1 MPARLAAAI
10 VAVLAAG
17 FIAACATPEATRPVV
32 EVPASWPNVSITEQS
47 LATRPWGEIFRAPD
61 VDGLIREA
69 LVANTDLRVA
79 ADRVELARA
88 QFGIT
93 RSVLFPQLDA
103 GAAYTR
109 QRQPG
114 LDPSD
119 NVVSES
125 ASLALLMPTWEIDF
139 WGRVR
144 SATEA
149 ARRDLLA
156 TEEDRKALYTSIVA
170 QVATGYLGLL
180 AFDAQLE
187 IARQTA
193 ETRRESLRLIDARLR
208 GGVASRLELNDA
220 ITLVAGA
227 EATIALLE
235 RQRSRAENALALLVG
250 RNPGP
255 IVRSTRLAEYP
266 LPPELP
272 AGLPSALLTRRF
284 DIRAAEQ
291 TMRASEASVD
301 AARLAFFP
309 VVSLTGLLGFASP
322 ALRDLFDSGRYAWS
336 VSPAITL
343 PIFNA
348 GRLQSNVEAAQAQ
361 QRIAVERYKLSIRN
375 AFAEVADALV
385 DYERLGEERAA
396 VATSASANRERLRL
410 SELRYRAGVAAYFEV
425 LDSSRQLFDA
435 ELTLVNSTVDQ
446 YRAVIELYRALGGG
460 YDPVVD
466 LPPPEFP
473 GSPVAPRGVRASVP
487 Q

>member
-1 MPARLAAAI
+1 
-10 VAVLAAG
+10 
-17 FIAACATPEATRPVV
+17 
-32 EVPASWPNVSITEQS
+32 
-47 LATRPWGEIFRAPD
+47 
-61 VDGLIREA
+61 
-69 LVANTDLRVA
+69 
-79 ADRVELARA
+79 
-88 QFGIT
+88 
-93 RSVLFPQLDA
+93 
-103 GAAYTR
+103 
-109 QRQPG
+109 
-114 LDPSD
+114 
-119 NVVSES
+119 
-125 ASLALLMPTWEIDF
+125 
-139 WGRVR
+139 
-144 SATEA
+144 
-149 ARRDLLA
+149 
-156 TEEDRKALYTSIVA
+156 
-170 QVATGYLGLL
+170 
-180 AFDAQLE
+180 
-187 IARQTA
+187 
-193 ETRRESLRLIDARLR
+193 
-208 GGVASRLELNDA
+208 
-220 ITLVAGA
+220 
-227 EATIALLE
+227 LLE

-255 IVRSTRLAEYP
+255 IVRTTRLAEYP

-272 AGLPSALLTRRF
+272 AGLPSALLNRRF

-291 TMRASEASVD
+291 TMRASDASVD

-348 GRLQSNVEAAQAQ
+348 GRLQSNLEAAQAQ
-361 QRIAVERYKLSIRN
+361 QRIAIERYKFSIRN

-460 YDPVVD
+460 YDPEAD
-466 LPPPEFP
+466 LPPPGFP
-473 GSPVAPRGVRASVP
+473 GSPADRPGTRAGTAG
-487 Q
+487 